1 MSTRPVSTQ
10 RSAPRVNEVINNLN
24 SAIAK
29 IEEKGG
35 GRVSSDFKYVSKSE
49 MFALVVRSFFRFDN
63 HATLKL
69 QVGRDVVAQ
78 NIRAALNNGNVHL
91 EAEERATINRFLTER
106 LASTDLAIHN
116 KRTERPVRS
125 GSSAAEPTP
134 AVAPLTPAFQP
145 ATVEQSVSVSSS
157 SASSSSPV
165 RAAPAPVVSQ
175 EVPVATRA
183 KFEGVRSQPAFN
195 VDFKNFKN
203 ALLKSHFAVGTV
215 AHDKVKTNKAP
226 SKEEIQAIVDDLSRM
241 LEGNNLESFKLVNHE
256 KRLDV
261 IQLVQAVFTGS
272 STLSQIPARKELLR
286 HLKTMVATLPNPEFN
301 PTYVPLIRD
310 IKGLCVQFGIPNDDL
325 KLYVPGE
332 APKPVVVA
340 PVAAPEVKA
349 PAKLHTVDQKRRELE
364 FQTAMG
370 KHLKQLKADFESVN
384 SFGFSLDSKEGKSI
398 LLGLE
403 TLAKYIIEN
412 KDLYNRMTAKSKQ
425 NLQTAVINLQRA
437 LGEKGVRGNHPIFV
451 NLNQALYL

>member
-10 RSAPRVNEVINNLN
+10 RSAPRVNEVINDLN

-29 IEEKGG
+29 IAEKGG

-69 QVGRDVVAQ
+69 QVGRDVVAR
-78 NIRAALNNGNVHL
+78 NIRAALNNGDVHL
-91 EAEERATINRFLTER
+91 EDHERARINRFLR
-106 LASTDLAIHN
+106 GHLASTDLAIHN
-116 KRTERPVRS
+116 KRTERPGSS

-134 AVAPLTPAFQP
+134 AVAPLTLAFQP
-145 ATVEQSVSVSSS
+145 ATVEQPVSVSSS
-157 SASSSSPV
+157 SASSSSLV
-165 RAAPAPVVSQ
+165 RAPAPVVSQ

-203 ALLKSHFAVGTV
+203 ALLQSHFAVGTV
-215 AHDKVKTNKAP
+215 AHDKVKTNKVP
-226 SKEEIQAIVDDLSRM
+226 SKEEIRAIVDDLSRM
-241 LEGNNLESFKLVNHE
+241 LEGNNLEWFKLVNHE

-301 PTYVPLIRD
+301 PTYAPLIRD

-325 KLYVPGE
+325 NLYVPGE
-332 APKPVVVA
+332 APKPVVAA

-370 KHLKQLKADFESVN
+370 KHLKQLKADFESVD
-384 SFGFSLDSKEGKSI
+384 SFLFRLDSKEGKAI
-398 LLGLE
+398 LLRLE
-403 TLAKYIIEN
+403 TLAKYIKEN
-412 KDLYNRMTAKSKQ
+412 KDLYDRMTAKSKE
-425 NLQTAVINLQRA
+425 NLLTEVIPLQRR
-437 LGEKGVRGNHPIFV
+437 LVEKGANGNHPIFL
-451 NLNQALYL
+451 NLQRVL